1 MCSTDLGAA
10 VTEVSLAQSML
21 SPTMLDASK
30 IPVNRL
36 APDLLNLAVILVFVI
51 LLLRTAAPLL
61 HSRYLKHLAGAYA
74 LIGLFY
80 LCSILSVQYKLILFF
95 SAR

>member
-1 MCSTDLGAA
+1 MWRFLCFADLGVA
-10 VTEVSLAQSML
+10 VTEVSMAQSML
-21 SPTMLDASK
+21 SPTMLDGSK

-80 LCSILSVQYKLILFF
+80 LCSILSV
-95 SAR
+95 